1 MESYMKRVMSVE
13 AQKAFEAQ
21 FGQQFVVS
29 EAVRE
34 HHARDESAYDKFLPD
49 AVVFAHNTE
58 DVIAAVNICREYN
71 LPLIPYGAGTSI
83 EGHILPI
90 YGGISLD
97 LSEMNKV
104 LSVDDQDFTVTV
116 QPGVLRM
123 QLNEEIKQTG
133 LYFPIDPGANAS
145 IGGMVSTRASGTTAV
160 KYGTMRENVLSLKVV
175 TADGKLLKTSSRAAK
190 SSAGYDLTRLFIG
203 SEGTLGVVV
212 EITLKV
218 YPIPEEIIAAICSF
232 PTLEDAVNCTVMVK
246 QSGTNIGRVEFL
258 DSHAIKAVNAYS
270 HLSLKEQPTL
280 FFEFHGSATGIQE
293 QIELIKEF
301 VHENNGSDFDW
312 ASKTED
318 RNRLWTARHNAY
330 FASLQLRPNSR
341 SITTDVCVPI
351 SKLAECVSETA
362 KDLETISFP
371 WTMLGHVG
379 DSNFHVLMMIDPNSD
394 SEREAAER
402 LNHRLVQRAIALDGT
417 CTGEHGIGIHKMDF
431 LKEELGED
439 MIEMMRRVKH
449 AFDPQNIL
457 NPGKVFSWE
466 A

>member
-1 MESYMKRVMSVE
+1 M
-13 AQKAFEAQ
+13 
-21 FGQQFVVS
+21 S

-90 YGGISLD
+90 HGGISLD

-190 SSAGYDLTRLFIG
+190 SSAGYDLT
-203 SEGTLGVVV
+203 
-212 EITLKV
+212 
-218 YPIPEEIIAAICSF
+218 
-232 PTLEDAVNCTVMVK
+232 
-246 QSGTNIGRVEFL
+246 
-258 DSHAIKAVNAYS
+258 
-270 HLSLKEQPTL
+270 
-280 FFEFHGSATGIQE
+280 
-293 QIELIKEF
+293 
-301 VHENNGSDFDW
+301 
-312 ASKTED
+312 
-318 RNRLWTARHNAY
+318 
-330 FASLQLRPNSR
+330 
-341 SITTDVCVPI
+341 
-351 SKLAECVSETA
+351 
-362 KDLETISFP
+362 
-371 WTMLGHVG
+371 
-379 DSNFHVLMMIDPNSD
+379 
-394 SEREAAER
+394 
-402 LNHRLVQRAIALDGT
+402 
-417 CTGEHGIGIHKMDF
+417 
-431 LKEELGED
+431 
-439 MIEMMRRVKH
+439 
-449 AFDPQNIL
+449 
-457 NPGKVFSWE
+457 
-466 A
+466 